1 MKQKYKNHKE
11 QSWAIVYPAFC
22 HTVRYSMGDTGSS
35 ILDPRNGNS
44 RDSMPLVLIASES
57 KMHFSTQ
64 TKATLVQTEVSSSLE
79 MQKAVNLVNIFVLF
93 LIAEAEE
100 TLKNLASIV
109 LATRAW
115 SDWLRFDKKK

>member
-1 MKQKYKNHKE
+1 
-11 QSWAIVYPAFC
+11 
-22 HTVRYSMGDTGSS
+22 MGDTGSS

-115 SDWLRFDKKK
+115 SDWLRFDKKNVNFSFAWFVGVVA